1 MTSPATNVSHLP
13 TQPAIP
19 KFEGAEVSAV
29 AIKIS
34 GKSEVT
40 GAEDV
45 VISTDDR
52 VRLVGEYR
60 VTGVRHYVNEATG
73 EITREQV
80 LKPISIQLC
89 PWDPSDPSDDG
100 IVRARQIP

>member
-1 MTSPATNVSHLP
+1 MTQPATNVHHFPS
-13 TQPAIP
+13 PAIP
-19 KFEGAEVSAV
+19 KFEGAEVSSV
-29 AIKIS
+29 SIKIS
-34 GKSEVT
+34 GRSEVV

-60 VTGVRHYVNEATG
+60 VVGVRHFVDEKTG

-80 LKPISIQLC
+80 LKPLSIQLC
-89 PWDPSDPSDDG
+89 PWDPSDPTDDG

>member
-1 MTSPATNVSHLP
+1 MTSPASNVAHLP
-13 TQPAIP
+13 AQPSIP
-19 KFEGAEVSAV
+19 KFEGAEVSATM
-29 AIKIS
+29 IKIS
-34 GKSEVT
+34 GKSEVESS
-40 GAEDV
+40 EDI

-60 VTGVRHYVNEATG
+60 VVRVNHFVDEKTG
-73 EITREQV
+73 EVHREQV

-89 PWDPSDPSDDG
+89 PWDPADPTDDG